1 MVAHCVPSVMNLFDP
16 GPIALGCMS
25 LPLQNEGHCERILLR
40 AADLGIQLF
49 DTADLYDK
57 GLNEERVG
65 KALGLRRK
73 EVWLATKVGN
83 QWRPDGSGWDWNP
96 RKAYILQAVDHSL
109 RRLGTDYID
118 LYQLHGGTCQDPIDE
133 TIEAFERLVEAGKI
147 RYYGLSSIRP
157 NVVREYIHR
166 AQIRSLMC
174 QYSLADRRPEEAII
188 PSIQSKG
195 IRLLARG
202 VLARGMLCGKTPEP
216 YLEHSAAALAHA
228 AQVLA
233 EVSSAERSRAQTA
246 IRFLWHRYAQTT
258 AVIGVSRLEQL
269 EEMAATLLTPPLTDK
284 EIDALTSALPVEKYT
299 EHQ

>member
-1 MVAHCVPSVMNLFDP
+1 MDDFNP

-25 LPLQNEGHCERILLR
+25 LPMQDEPLCERILLR

-65 KALGLRRK
+65 KALRPRRK

-96 RKAYILQAVDHSL
+96 RKAYILQAVDNSL

-118 LYQLHGGTCQDPIDE
+118 LYQLHGGTRQDPIDE

-147 RYYGLSSIRP
+147 RHYGLSSIRP
-157 NVVREYIHR
+157 NVIREYLTR
-166 AQIRSLMC
+166 ARISTLMC
-174 QYSLADRRPEEAII
+174 QYSLADRRPEESII
-188 PSIQSKG
+188 PAIQAKG

-202 VLARGMLCGKTPEP
+202 VLAKGMLCGKAPED
-216 YLEHSAAALAHA
+216 YLGHSATAMHKA
-228 AQVLA
+228 AQALSKT
-233 EVSSAERSRAQTA
+233 SSTDRTRAQTA
-246 IRFLWHRYAQTT
+246 IRFLWQQSVNTT
-258 AVIGVSRLEQL
+258 AVIGISRIEQL
-269 EEMAATLLTPPLTDK
+269 EEVMGTRASPPLTDA
-284 EIDALTSALPVEKYT
+284 EMETLASVLPAEKYA
-299 EHQ
+299 EHR